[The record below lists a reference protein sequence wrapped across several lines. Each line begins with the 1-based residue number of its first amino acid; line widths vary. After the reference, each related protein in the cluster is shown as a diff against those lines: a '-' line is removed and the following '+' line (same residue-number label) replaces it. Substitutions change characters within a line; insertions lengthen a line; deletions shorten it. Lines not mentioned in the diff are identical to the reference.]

1 MESLQAYYK
10 VVDASELPDNTEGDV
25 IRLEKGF
32 GDLWVMFGYLV
43 PCDSTGQ
50 AIEPGK
56 QMVVLV
62 AKESNGEL
70 VDATGKRL
78 IDSGKLPDGTF
89 DPDSGKQPKADDPSK
104 ISHKHKP
111 KKEDED

>member
-1 MESLQAYYK
+1 MESIQAYYK
-10 VVDASELPDNTEGDV
+10 VLDATELPENTEGDV
-25 IRLEKGF
+25 IRLEKGL
-32 GDLWVMFGYLV
+32 GDTWTMFGYLQ

-62 AKESNGEL
+62 ANESNGDL

-89 DPDSGKQPKADDPSK
+89 DPDSGKSAKADDPSK
-104 ISHKHKP
+104 INYKGKSKA
-111 KKEDED
+111 EEVA